1 MANGKVCHMTLCTL
15 GSSYTT
21 MDESAWALLTDR
33 VKALL
38 HGAEHALLSV
48 DDHIEAEARRFSAL
62 VMKNTVK
69 RSVIQHPQNHAMRT
83 SIFPLLTPLI

>member
-1 MANGKVCHMTLCTL
+1 MTLFTL

-21 MDESAWALLTDR
+21 IDESAWALLTDR

-83 SIFPLLTPLI
+83 WILPLLTPLI